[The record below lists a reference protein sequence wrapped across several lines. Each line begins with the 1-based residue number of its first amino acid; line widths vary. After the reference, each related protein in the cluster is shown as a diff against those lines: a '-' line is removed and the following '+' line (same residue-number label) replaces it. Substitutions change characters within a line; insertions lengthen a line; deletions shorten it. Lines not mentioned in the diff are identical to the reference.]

1 MKILFFTCGLG
12 PGGKE
17 RRLMELMKELKNHPE
32 IEFELVLMSTDI
44 HYKEVLDLDIKIHY
58 LIRNTK
64 KDLTAFYKFY
74 KICKSFNPDIV
85 HCWDS
90 MTAVYSAF
98 TCKLLRIKLIN
109 GMITDAQKPGSLF
122 SSNKIRSIITFPL
135 SDIIV
140 SNSQAGVYAYAAP
153 RLKSRVIFNGFNFNR
168 TLNLIPQEQVR
179 NDLNITTR
187 FVVGM
192 VASFSVYKDYK
203 TYYESAQIL
212 LDRGHDITFL
222 AIGNETDSFQS
233 RSLIKDEFIRDFRLL
248 GKKSG
253 VESLINVMDVCVLA
267 TYTEGISN
275 SIMEYMAMAKP
286 VVATDGGGTK
296 ELVIQ
301 NETGFLVQPS
311 TPLEIG
317 NCVEQ
322 LLNNQALRHKMGMS
336 GQKRIHEVF
345 SIESMIHNFMN
356 LYFSLVKKR

>member
-17 RRLMELMKELKNHPE
+17 RRLMELMKELKTHAE
-32 IEFELVLMSTDI
+32 IEFELVLMSTDV
-44 HYKEVLDLDIKIHY
+44 HYGEVFDLDIKIHY
-58 LIRNTK
+58 LLRSTK
-64 KDLTAFYKFY
+64 KDLLVFYNFY
-74 KICKSFNPDIV
+74 KICENFKPDIV

-98 TCKLLRIKLIN
+98 SCKLLGIKLIN
-109 GMITDAQKPGSLF
+109 GMITDAQIPGSLF
-122 SSNKIRSIITFPL
+122 SSNKIRSLLTFPL

-140 SNSQAGVYAYAAP
+140 SNSLAGVYAYAAP
-153 RLKSRVIFNGFNFNR
+153 LKKSRVIFNGFNFNR
-168 TLNLIPQEQVR
+168 TQNLIPSEQIR

-187 FVVGM
+187 FVLGM

-222 AIGNETDSFQS
+222 AIGNETDSLHS
-233 RSLIKDEFIRDFRLL
+233 KSLVKDEFTKNFRFL

-253 VESLINVMDVCVLA
+253 IESYINVMDVCVLA

-275 SIMEYMAMAKP
+275 SILEYMALGKP

-296 ELVIQ
+296 ELVIH

-311 TPLEIG
+311 IPQEIA
-317 NCVEQ
+317 NYVEQ
-322 LLNNQALRHKMGMS
+322 LLNSKEKRNEMGIS
-336 GQKRIHEVF
+336 GKKRIHEVF
-345 SIESMIHNFMN
+345 SIESMVHKFID
-356 LYFSLVKKR
+356 LYFSLAKI

>member
-32 IEFELVLMSTDI
+32 IEFELVLMSDDI

-64 KDLTAFYKFY
+64 KDLSVFYKFY

-98 TCKLLRIKLIN
+98 ICKLLRIKLIN
-109 GMITDAQKPGSLF
+109 GMITDAQMPAGLF
-122 SSNKIRSIITFPL
+122 ASNKIRSLLTFPL

-153 RLKSRVIFNGFNFNR
+153 NQKSRVIFNGFNFSR
-168 TLNLIPQEQVR
+168 IQNLVPSAEVR
-179 NDLNITTR
+179 NDLEVTSQFI
-187 FVVGM
+187 VGM
-192 VASFSVYKDYK
+192 VASFSRYKDYQ
-203 TYYESAQIL
+203 TYFTAAQTL
-212 LDRGHDITFL
+212 LERGYDITFL
-222 AIGNETDSFQS
+222 AIGNETDSLQA
-233 RSLIKDEFIRDFRLL
+233 RSLIKDEFIKNFRLL

-253 VESLINVMDVCVLA
+253 VESYINAMDVCVLA

-275 SIMEYMAMAKP
+275 SIMEYMALAKP

-296 ELVIQ
+296 ELVLQ
-301 NETGFLVQPS
+301 NETGFLVRPS
-311 TPLEIG
+311 IPGEIVD
-317 NCVEQ
+317 CVEQ
-322 LLNNQALRHKMGMS
+322 LLSNPDIRNEMGMR
-336 GQKRIHEVF
+336 GKKRIHEVF
-345 SIESMIHNFMN
+345 SIESMVRNFID
-356 LYFSLVKKR
+356 LYFSLVKK

>member
-1 MKILFFTCGLG
+1 MKLLFFTCGLG

-32 IEFELVLMSTDI
+32 IEFELVLMSNDI

-64 KDLTAFYKFY
+64 KDILTFYKFY

-98 TCKLLRIKLIN
+98 TCKLLGIKLIN
-109 GMITDAQKPGSLF
+109 GMITDAQIPGSLF
-122 SSNKIRSIITFPL
+122 ASNKIRSLLTFPL
-135 SDIIV
+135 SNIIV

-153 RLKSRVIFNGFNFNR
+153 VKKSRVIFNGFNFIR
-168 TLNLIPQEQVR
+168 TQNLIPSELVR
-179 NDLNITTR
+179 NELGISTR

-192 VASFSVYKDYK
+192 VASFSRYKDYK
-203 TYYESAQIL
+203 TYYSAAQML
-212 LDRGHDITFL
+212 LERGYDITFL
-222 AIGNETDSFQS
+222 AIGNETDSLQS
-233 RSLIKDEFIRDFRLL
+233 RSLIKDEFIRNFRLL

-253 VESLINVMDVCVLA
+253 IESYINVMDVCVLA

-275 SIMEYMAMAKP
+275 SILEYMALAKP

-301 NETGFLVQPS
+301 NVTGFLVQPS
-311 TPLEIG
+311 TPHEIV

-322 LLNNQALRHKMGMS
+322 LLNNPALRIEMGMR
-336 GQKRIHEVF
+336 GKNRIHEVF
-345 SIESMIHNFMN
+345 SIESMVHNFID
-356 LYFSLVKKR
+356 LYFSLVKM